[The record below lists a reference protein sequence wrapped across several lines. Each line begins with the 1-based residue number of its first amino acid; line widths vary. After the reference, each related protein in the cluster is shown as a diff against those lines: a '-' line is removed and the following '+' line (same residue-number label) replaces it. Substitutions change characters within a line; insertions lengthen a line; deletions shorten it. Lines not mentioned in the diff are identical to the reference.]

1 MVIQY
6 IGKMIEIFNKLVKEG
21 LTPNTFYVLYCIK
34 EKIVVAD
41 FVNKSIECKKL
52 QSDEWLDENLQL
64 TSKSI
69 IFITEI
75 DGYFRKLKKK
85 TSTDLLGSNF
95 LDNIKNYNEIFPN
108 KKLASGKYARV
119 NPKTLENAFRWF
131 FEVYDY
137 SWEVVLKATEKYV
150 DEFSIRRYDYM
161 RTAQYFI
168 RKQNTDKTWD
178 SDLATY
184 CDLIIN
190 GEDEKIEYFK
200 ERVD

>member
-1 MVIQY
+1 MT
-6 IGKMIEIFNKLVKEG
+6 EIFIKLIKVG

-34 EKIVVAD
+34 EKITVVD
-41 FVNKSIECKKL
+41 FVNKAIECKKL
-52 QSDEWLDENLQL
+52 QSDAWLDENLLL

-75 DGYFRKLKKK
+75 DSYFRKSKKK
-85 TSTDLLGSNF
+85 ATKNLLGDDF
-95 LDNIKNYNEIFPN
+95 LESITKYNEIFPN
-108 KKLASGKYARV
+108 KKLSSGKYARV
-119 NPKTLENAFRWF
+119 NVKTLENAFRWF
-131 FEVYDY
+131 FENYDY
-137 SWEVVLKATEKYV
+137 SWETIIKATTKYV
-150 DEFSIRRYDYM
+150 DEYSVRRFEYM

-184 CDLIIN
+184 CELIDS
-190 GEDEKIEYFK
+190 GEDELIDYFK